1 MSDNDAAAG
10 SRLQPALMALTI
22 AVIVLAATAPAAGP
36 SRVQEPSVYWIY
48 QPEFRRNVLTPA
60 RIETPASRL
69 SLAET
74 LMTRLAESDGPWRRI
89 EFRRV
94 FMDAD
99 RKLAWVDLAPEPE
112 LAAGVMEE
120 RLLIWSVVNTLAL
133 NMDEVDS
140 VQILVWGGPTA
151 DLLGHLDL
159 SRPLRPDRTLIDRAA
174 ASREIDYGR

>member
-1 MSDNDAAAG
+1 
-10 SRLQPALMALTI
+10 
-22 AVIVLAATAPAAGP
+22 
-36 SRVQEPSVYWIY
+36 
-48 QPEFRRNVLTPA
+48 
-60 RIETPASRL
+60 
-69 SLAET
+69 
-74 LMTRLAESDGPWRRI
+74 
-89 EFRRV
+89 
-94 FMDAD
+94 MDAD